1 MTIKGFIRCW
11 PQSLVTESIPG
22 ALDHRADLHAVGVV
36 LYGALCGP
44 GPFDG
49 LKEPGEVF
57 LAHRRDAALPSG
69 VAQQPIPQLT
79 VSKGWP
85 RTW

>member
-57 LAHRRDAALPSG
+57 LAHRRDAALPWPWRNNKASAS
-69 VAQQPIPQLT
+69 VAGQG
-79 VSKGWP
+79 S
-85 RTW
+85 